1 MVKCWFLK
9 AKLRKGL
16 KILFLLFM
24 ILIHKEAIYINTCV
38 SALREIHQSLQCKIF
53 PYTFFRQYPMKFWD
67 CFSLCKIQEPAWL
80 QLDHKKF
87 KLSEVRCS
95 GPYIMKLKNTLSCE
109 IYFFE
114 KYWRGY
120 LLNLKPIKMDKKSNT
135 CIYKLLK
142 PLPKV
147 KPTKFYMNQLLRVAI

>member
-1 MVKCWFLK
+1 MEKTLAHVLVHFVKSIR
-9 AKLRKGL
+9 AYNVRSSST
-16 KILFLLFM
+16 LFSDNNQWNFEIPFPCARFKSLLGYN
-24 ILIHKEAIYINTCV
+24 LITKSSN
-38 SALREIHQSLQCKIF
+38 HQK
-53 PYTFFRQYPMKFWD
+53 WD
-67 CFSLCKIQEPAWL
+67 VQAPISWNW
-80 QLDHKKF
+80 
-87 KLSEVRCS
+87 
-95 GPYIMKLKNTLSCE
+95 KNTLSCE

-114 KYWRGY
+114 KHWRGY